1 MNHRCRARIAGLS
14 VLCVAGMGGSFIANP
29 ASAAPSGSGAPS
41 APATSCNGDK
51 NVEIFNVNDFHGRIA
66 TGANLFTP
74 VVEARNANGADKVLL
89 LSDGDN
95 VGGSTFESGSLND
108 EPTIAM
114 LNAAGVEAN
123 AVGNHEFDKGW
134 KDLAERI
141 MPHTESPYLGA
152 NVYEKGTK
160 KVAAPLKASTVIVK
174 DGVRIGIVGA
184 VTHDLPSLVSPAGI
198 SNLTIGDPVKAVNA
212 EAKRLKS
219 EGLADVVVAEYHE
232 GAADGSADP
241 ASQGGNFA
249 PIYAATSSDVDLVFN
264 GHTHQVYSWKDK
276 AGAPLLQAGSYGAH
290 LAKVKVAWDSEQKKL
305 CSTDASIT
313 DPASTPADDPTI
325 AKITSIYEDAKAKSD
340 EVGATVIGHETAPIT
355 TPSNET
361 DQKFAANVRDRESTM
376 SNMVADMFKDTLGK
390 GDPNF
395 IGLQNPGGTR
405 ASLLE
410 KDITYKQA
418 AQVLP
423 FANTLM
429 TTRITGAQFKKT
441 LEQQWQ
447 RNDKGEIPSR
457 PYLQLGVSK
466 NVTYTYDESRKEGD
480 RITSIRINGKP
491 IDPRG
496 TYTVGSGSFLIAG
509 GDNFT
514 ELAKGSKP
522 VDTGKI
528 DLSAWVD
535 WIKAQKTLKP
545 DFAKRAVSLTTSLKE
560 GMSKDAT
567 FTIGK
572 PADKAV
578 APDTVDFT
586 SKDSVVNKTM
596 KAQIV
601 QGDKTVDVATTP
613 VKDGSSSVTVKVPT
627 AKGLVSGEA
636 TIVFTFPDSGTTVRF
651 AAKLSVPSGDQP
663 GGAVIP
669 APKPGQSGTPGHDVN
684 PGGTPGSD
692 NGSSNGKPGL
702 PRTGV

>member
-1 MNHRCRARIAGLS
+1 MNHRRKARIAGLS
-14 VLCVAGMGGSFIANP
+14 VLCIAAGSFVTNP
-29 ASAAPSGSGAPS
+29 AFAAPSTSGTRA
-41 APATSCNGDK
+41 ASCNGDK
-51 NVEIFNVNDFHGRIA
+51 NIDVFNFNDFHGRIA

-74 VVEARNANGADKVLL
+74 VVEARNANGNDKVLL
-89 LSDGDN
+89 LNAGDN

-108 EPTIAM
+108 EPTIDM

-123 AVGNHEFDKGW
+123 GVGNHEFDKGW
-134 KDLAERI
+134 QDLAGRI
-141 MPHTESPYLGA
+141 VPHINSPYLGA
-152 NVYEKGTK
+152 NVYAKGTT
-160 KVAAPLKASTVIVK
+160 KVPAPLKASTIIVK
-174 DGVRIGIVGA
+174 DGVRIGVVGA

-219 EGLADVVVAEYHE
+219 EGLADVVIAEYHE
-232 GAADGSADP
+232 GAADGSGDA

-249 PIYAATSSDVDLVFN
+249 PIYADTSSDVDLVFN

-276 AGAPLLQAGSYGAH
+276 AGAPLLQAGSYGQH
-290 LAKVKVAWDSEQKKL
+290 LAKVNVAWDSQQKKL
-305 CSTDASIT
+305 CSTDASII
-313 DPASTPADDPTI
+313 DPATTPADNPTV
-325 AKITSIYEDAKAKSD
+325 AKISSIYDDAKAKSD
-340 EVGATVIGHETAPIT
+340 KVGTTVIGHETAPIT
-355 TPSNET
+355 TPSNES
-361 DQKFAANVRDRESTM
+361 DQKFGAEVRDRESTM
-376 SNMVADMFKDTLGK
+376 TNMVADMFKDTLGK
-390 GDPNF
+390 DDPNF

-405 ASLLE
+405 ASLLD

-423 FANTLM
+423 FANTL
-429 TTRITGAQFKKT
+429 TTTKITGAQFKKV

-447 RNDKGEIPSR
+447 RTENGEVPSR
-457 PYLQLGVSK
+457 PYLQLGVSS

-480 RITSIRINGKP
+480 RITSIQINGKP

-669 APKPGQSGTPGHDVN
+669 APKPGQSGTPGHHVN
-684 PGGTPGSD
+684 LGTPGSD
-692 NGSSNGKPGL
+692 KGSSNGKPGL
-702 PRTGV
+702 PKTGV

>member
-1 MNHRCRARIAGLS
+1 MNHRRRARIAGLS
-14 VLCVAGMGGSFIANP
+14 VLCMAAGSFVAKP
-29 ASAAPSGSGAPS
+29 AFAAPSTSGTSS
-41 APATSCNGDK
+41 APVASCNGDK
-51 NVEIFNVNDFHGRIA
+51 NVDIFNFNDFHGRIA

-74 VVEARNANGADKVLL
+74 VLEARNANGADKVLL
-89 LSDGDN
+89 LDAGDN

-108 EPTIAM
+108 EPTIDV
-114 LNAAGVEAN
+114 LNAAGVDAN

-141 MPHTESPYLGA
+141 VPHLNSPYLGA
-152 NVYEKGTK
+152 NVYEKGTT
-160 KVAAPLKASTVIVK
+160 KVAAPLKASTIIVK
-174 DGVRIGIVGA
+174 DGVRIGVVGA

-232 GAADGSADP
+232 GAADGSGDA

-249 PIYAATSSDVDLVFN
+249 PVYADTSTDVDVVFN

-276 AGAPLLQAGSYGAH
+276 AGAPLLQAGSYGQH
-290 LAKVKVAWDSEQKKL
+290 LAKVNVAWDSQQKKL
-305 CSTDASIT
+305 CSTDASII
-313 DPASTPADDPTI
+313 DPATTPADDPTI
-325 AKITSIYEDAKAKSD
+325 AKISSIYDDAKAKSD
-340 EVGATVIGHETAPIT
+340 KVGTTVIGHETAPIT
-355 TPSNET
+355 TPSNES
-361 DQKFAANVRDRESTM
+361 DQKLGAEVRDRESTM
-376 SNMVADMFKDTLGK
+376 TNMVADMFKDTLGK
-390 GDPNF
+390 DDPNF

-405 ASLLE
+405 ASLLD

-423 FANTLM
+423 FANTLT
-429 TTRITGAQFKKT
+429 TTRITGAQFKKV

-447 RNDKGEIPSR
+447 RAGTARSR
-457 PYLQLGVSK
+457 HVTYLQLGVSS
-466 NVTYTYDESRKEGD
+466 NVTYTYDESRKEGE
-480 RITSIRINGKP
+480 RITSVWVNDKP
-491 IDPRG
+491 IDPKG
-496 TYTVGSGSFLIAG
+496 TYSVGSGSFLIAG
-509 GDNFT
+509 RDNFT

-522 VDTGKI
+522 VDSGKI
-528 DLSAWVD
+528 NLSAWVD
-535 WIKAQKTLKP
+535 WIKARKTLKP
-545 DFAKRAVSLTTSLKE
+545 DFAKRAVSLTTSLHE
-560 GMSKDAT
+560 GTSRDTT
-567 FTIGK
+567 FTLGK

-586 SKDSVVNKTM
+586 SKDAVVNTIM

-601 QGDKTVDVATTP
+601 QDDKTVDVATTP
-613 VKDGSSSVTVKVPT
+613 VKDGWSSVSVKVPT

-636 TIVFTFPDSGTTVRF
+636 TTVFTFPDSGTTVRF
-651 AAKLSVPSGDQP
+651 AAKLSVPSGDHP

-684 PGGTPGSD
+684 LGTPGSD
-692 NGSSNGKPGL
+692 KGSSNGKPGL
-702 PRTGV
+702 PKTGV

>member
-1 MNHRCRARIAGLS
+1 MNHRRRARITGLS
-14 VLCVAGMGGSFIANP
+14 VLCMAAGSFVAKP
-29 ASAAPSGSGAPS
+29 AFAAPSTSGTSS
-41 APATSCNGDK
+41 APVASCNGDK
-51 NVEIFNVNDFHGRIA
+51 NVDIFNFNDFHGRIA

-74 VVEARNANGADKVLL
+74 VLEARNANGADKVLL
-89 LSDGDN
+89 LDAGDN

-108 EPTIAM
+108 EPTIDV
-114 LNAAGVEAN
+114 LNAAGVDAN

-141 MPHTESPYLGA
+141 VPHLNSPYLGA
-152 NVYEKGTK
+152 NVYEKGTT
-160 KVAAPLKASTVIVK
+160 KVAAPLKASTIIVK
-174 DGVRIGIVGA
+174 DGVRIGVVGA

-232 GAADGSADP
+232 GAADGSGDA

-249 PIYAATSSDVDLVFN
+249 PVYADTSTDVDVVFN

-276 AGAPLLQAGSYGAH
+276 AGAPLLQAGSYGQH
-290 LAKVKVAWDSEQKKL
+290 LAKVNVAWNSQQKKL
-305 CSTDASIT
+305 CSTGASFI
-313 DPASTPADDPTI
+313 DPATTPADDPTI
-325 AKITSIYEDAKAKSD
+325 AKISSIYDDAKAKSD
-340 EVGATVIGHETAPIT
+340 KVGTTVIGHETAPIT
-355 TPSNET
+355 TPSNKS
-361 DQKFAANVRDRESTM
+361 DQKLGAEVRDRESTM
-376 SNMVADMFKDTLGK
+376 TNMVADMFKDTLGK
-390 GDPNF
+390 DDPNF

-405 ASLLE
+405 ASLLD

-423 FANTLM
+423 FANTLT
-429 TTRITGAQFKKT
+429 TTRITGAQFKKV

-447 RNDKGEIPSR
+447 RAGTARSR
-457 PYLQLGVSK
+457 HVTYLQLGVSS
-466 NVTYTYDESRKEGD
+466 NVTYTYDESRKEGE
-480 RITSIRINGKP
+480 RITSVWVNDKP
-491 IDPRG
+491 IDPKG
-496 TYTVGSGSFLIAG
+496 TYSVGSGSFLIAG
-509 GDNFT
+509 RDNFT

-522 VDTGKI
+522 VDSGKI
-528 DLSAWVD
+528 NLSAWVD
-535 WIKAQKTLKP
+535 WIKARKTLKP
-545 DFAKRAVSLTTSLKE
+545 DFAKRAVSLTTSLHE
-560 GMSKDAT
+560 GTSRDTT
-567 FTIGK
+567 FTLGK

-586 SKDSVVNKTM
+586 SKDAVVNTIM

-601 QGDKTVDVATTP
+601 QDDKTVDVATTP
-613 VKDGSSSVTVKVPT
+613 VKDGWSSVSVKVPT

-636 TIVFTFPDSGTTVRF
+636 TTVFTFPDSGTTVRF
-651 AAKLSVPSGDQP
+651 AAKLSVPSGDHP

-684 PGGTPGSD
+684 LGTPGSD
-692 NGSSNGKPGL
+692 KGSSNGKPGL
-702 PRTGV
+702 PKTGV

>member
-1 MNHRCRARIAGLS
+1 MNHRRKARIAGLS
-14 VLCVAGMGGSFIANP
+14 VLCIAAGSFVTNP
-29 ASAAPSGSGAPS
+29 AFAAPSTSGTRA
-41 APATSCNGDK
+41 ASCNGDK
-51 NVEIFNVNDFHGRIA
+51 NIDVFNFNDFHGRIA

-74 VVEARNANGADKVLL
+74 VVEARNANGNDKVLL
-89 LSDGDN
+89 LNAGDN

-108 EPTIAM
+108 EPTIDM

-123 AVGNHEFDKGW
+123 GVGNHEFDKGW
-134 KDLAERI
+134 QDLAGRI
-141 MPHTESPYLGA
+141 VPHINSPYLGA
-152 NVYEKGTK
+152 NVYAKGTT
-160 KVAAPLKASTVIVK
+160 KVPAPLKASTIIVK
-174 DGVRIGIVGA
+174 DGVRIGVVGA

-219 EGLADVVVAEYHE
+219 EGLADVVIAEYHE
-232 GAADGSADP
+232 GAADGSGDA

-249 PIYAATSSDVDLVFN
+249 PIYADTSSDVDLVFN

-276 AGAPLLQAGSYGAH
+276 AGAPLLQAGSYGQH
-290 LAKVKVAWDSEQKKL
+290 LAKVNVAWDSQQKKL
-305 CSTDASIT
+305 CSTDASII
-313 DPASTPADDPTI
+313 DPATTPADNPTV
-325 AKITSIYEDAKAKSD
+325 AKISSIYDDAKAKSD
-340 EVGATVIGHETAPIT
+340 KVGTTVIGHETAPIT
-355 TPSNET
+355 TPSNES
-361 DQKFAANVRDRESTM
+361 DQKFGAEVRDRESTM
-376 SNMVADMFKDTLGK
+376 TNMVADMFKDTLGK
-390 GDPNF
+390 DDPNF

-405 ASLLE
+405 ASLLD

-423 FANTLM
+423 FANTL
-429 TTRITGAQFKKT
+429 TTTKITGAQFKKV

-447 RNDKGEIPSR
+447 RTENGEGPSR
-457 PYLQLGVSK
+457 PYLQLGVSS

-480 RITSIRINGKP
+480 RITSIQINGKP

-684 PGGTPGSD
+684 LGTPGSD
-692 NGSSNGKPGL
+692 KGSSNGKPGL
-702 PRTGV
+702 PKTGV

>member
-1 MNHRCRARIAGLS
+1 MNHRRRARIIGLS
-14 VLCVAGMGGSFIANP
+14 VLCMAAGSFVAKP
-29 ASAAPSGSGAPS
+29 AFAAPSTSGTSS
-41 APATSCNGDK
+41 APVASCNGDK
-51 NVEIFNVNDFHGRIA
+51 NVDIFNFNDFHGRIA

-89 LSDGDN
+89 LDAGDN

-108 EPTIAM
+108 EPTIDV
-114 LNAAGVEAN
+114 LNAAGVDAN

-141 MPHTESPYLGA
+141 VPHLNSPYLGA
-152 NVYEKGTK
+152 NVYEKGTT
-160 KVAAPLKASTVIVK
+160 KVAAPLKASTIIVK
-174 DGVRIGIVGA
+174 DGVRIGVVGA

-232 GAADGSADP
+232 GAADGSGDA

-249 PIYAATSSDVDLVFN
+249 PVYADTSTDVDVVFN

-276 AGAPLLQAGSYGAH
+276 AGAPLLQAGSYGQH
-290 LAKVKVAWDSEQKKL
+290 LAKVNVAWNSQQKKL
-305 CSTDASIT
+305 CSTDASII
-313 DPASTPADDPTI
+313 DPATTPADDPTI
-325 AKITSIYEDAKAKSD
+325 AKISSIYDDAKAKSD
-340 EVGATVIGHETAPIT
+340 KAGTTVIGHETAPIT
-355 TPSNET
+355 TAS
-361 DQKFAANVRDRESTM
+361 DAQDSSFGSSVRNRESAM
-376 SNMVADMFKDTLGK
+376 SKMVAQMFKDTLGK
-390 GDPNF
+390 DDPNF

-405 ASLLE
+405 ASLLD

-423 FANTLM
+423 FANTL
-429 TTRITGAQFKKT
+429 TTTKITSAQFKKV

-447 RNDKGEIPSR
+447 RAGTGEVPSR
-457 PYLQLGVSK
+457 PYLQLGVSS

-480 RITSIRINGKP
+480 RITSVWVNGKP
-491 IDPRG
+491 IDPKG

-509 GDNFT
+509 RDNFT

-522 VDTGKI
+522 VDSGKI
-528 DLSAWVD
+528 DLSVWVD
-535 WIKAQKTLKP
+535 WIKAHKTLKP
-545 DFAKRAVSLTTSLKE
+545 DFAKRAVSLTTSLHE
-560 GMSKDAT
+560 GTSRDTT
-567 FTIGK
+567 FTLGK

-586 SKDSVVNKTM
+586 SKDAVVNTIM

-601 QGDKTVDVATTP
+601 QDDKTVDVATTP
-613 VKDGSSSVTVKVPT
+613 VKDGWSSVSVKVPT

-636 TIVFTFPDSGTTVRF
+636 TTVFTFPDSGTTVRF
-651 AAKLSVPSGDQP
+651 AAKLSVPSGDHP

-684 PGGTPGSD
+684 LGTPGSD
-692 NGSSNGKPGL
+692 KGSSNGKPGL
-702 PRTGV
+702 PKTGV

>member
-1 MNHRCRARIAGLS
+1 MNHRRKARIAGLS
-14 VLCVAGMGGSFIANP
+14 VLCIAAGSFVTNP
-29 ASAAPSGSGAPS
+29 AFAAPSTSGTRA
-41 APATSCNGDK
+41 ASCNGDK
-51 NVEIFNVNDFHGRIA
+51 NIDVFNFNDFHGRIA
-66 TGANLFTP
+66 TGTNLFTP
-74 VVEARNANGADKVLL
+74 VVEARNANGNDKVLL
-89 LSDGDN
+89 LNAGDN

-108 EPTIAM
+108 EPTIDM

-123 AVGNHEFDKGW
+123 GVGNHEFDKGW
-134 KDLAERI
+134 QDLAGRI
-141 MPHTESPYLGA
+141 VPHINSPYLGA
-152 NVYEKGTK
+152 NVYAKGTT
-160 KVAAPLKASTVIVK
+160 KVPAPLKASTIIVK
-174 DGVRIGIVGA
+174 DGVRIGVVGA

-219 EGLADVVVAEYHE
+219 EGLADVVIAEYHE
-232 GAADGSADP
+232 GAADGSGDA

-249 PIYAATSSDVDLVFN
+249 PIYADTSSDVDLVFN

-276 AGAPLLQAGSYGAH
+276 AGAPLLQAGSYGQH
-290 LAKVKVAWDSEQKKL
+290 LAKVNVAWDSQQKKL
-305 CSTDASIT
+305 CSTDASII
-313 DPASTPADDPTI
+313 DPATTPADNPTV
-325 AKITSIYEDAKAKSD
+325 AKISSIYDDAKAKSD
-340 EVGATVIGHETAPIT
+340 KVGTTVIGHETAPIT
-355 TPSNET
+355 TPSNES
-361 DQKFAANVRDRESTM
+361 DQKFGAEVRDRESTM
-376 SNMVADMFKDTLGK
+376 TNMVADMFKDTLGK
-390 GDPNF
+390 DDPNF

-405 ASLLE
+405 ASLLD

-423 FANTLM
+423 FANTL
-429 TTRITGAQFKKT
+429 TTTKITGAQFKKV

-447 RNDKGEIPSR
+447 RAGTGEVPSR
-457 PYLQLGVSK
+457 PYLQLGVSS

-480 RITSIRINGKP
+480 RITSVWVNGKP
-491 IDPRG
+491 IDPKG

-522 VDTGKI
+522 VDSGKI
-528 DLSAWVD
+528 DLSVWVD
-535 WIKAQKTLKP
+535 WIKAHKTLKP
-545 DFAKRAVSLTTSLKE
+545 DFAKRAVSLTTSLHE
-560 GMSKDAT
+560 GMSKYAT
-567 FTIGK
+567 FTLGK
-572 PADKAV
+572 PANKAV

-586 SKDSVVNKTM
+586 SKDAVVNTIM

-601 QGDKTVDVATTP
+601 QDDKTVDVATTP
-613 VKDGSSSVTVKVPT
+613 VKDGWSSVSVKVPT

-651 AAKLSVPSGDQP
+651 AAKLSVPSGDHP

-684 PGGTPGSD
+684 LGTPGSD
-692 NGSSNGKPGL
+692 KGSSNGKPGL
-702 PRTGV
+702 PKTGV

>member
-1 MNHRCRARIAGLS
+1 MNHRRRARIAGLS
-14 VLCVAGMGGSFIANP
+14 VLCMAAGSFVAKP
-29 ASAAPSGSGAPS
+29 AFAAPSTSGTPS
-41 APATSCNGDK
+41 APVASCNGDK
-51 NVEIFNVNDFHGRIA
+51 NVDIFNFNDFHGRIA

-74 VVEARNANGADKVLL
+74 VIEARNANGADKVLL
-89 LSDGDN
+89 LDAGDN

-108 EPTIAM
+108 EPTIDM
-114 LNAAGVEAN
+114 LNAAGVDAN

-141 MPHTESPYLGA
+141 VPHLNSPYLGA
-152 NVYEKGTK
+152 NVYEKGTT
-160 KVAAPLKASTVIVK
+160 KVAAHLKASTIIVK
-174 DGVRIGIVGA
+174 DGVRIGVVGA

-232 GAADGSADP
+232 GAADGSGDA

-249 PIYAATSSDVDLVFN
+249 PVYADTSTDVDVVFN

-276 AGAPLLQAGSYGAH
+276 AGAPLLQAGSYGQH
-290 LAKVKVAWDSEQKKL
+290 LAKVNVAWDSQQKKL
-305 CSTDASIT
+305 CSTDASII
-313 DPASTPADDPTI
+313 DPATTPADDPTI
-325 AKITSIYEDAKAKSD
+325 AKISSIYDDAKAKSD
-340 EVGATVIGHETAPIT
+340 KVGTTVIGHETAPIT
-355 TPSNET
+355 TPSNES
-361 DQKFAANVRDRESTM
+361 DQKLGAEVRDRGSTM
-376 SNMVADMFKDTLGK
+376 TNMVADMFKDTLGK
-390 GDPNF
+390 DDPNF

-405 ASLLE
+405 ASLLD

-423 FANTLM
+423 FANTL
-429 TTRITGAQFKKT
+429 TTTKITSAQFKKV

-447 RNDKGEIPSR
+447 RAGTGEVPSR
-457 PYLQLGVSK
+457 PYLQLGVSS

-480 RITSIRINGKP
+480 RITSVWVNGKP
-491 IDPRG
+491 IDPKG

-522 VDTGKI
+522 VDSGKI
-528 DLSAWVD
+528 DLSVWVD
-535 WIKAQKTLKP
+535 WIKAHKTLKP
-545 DFAKRAVSLTTSLKE
+545 DFAKRAVSLTTSLHE
-560 GMSKDAT
+560 GMSKDTT
-567 FTIGK
+567 FTLGK

-586 SKDSVVNKTM
+586 SKDAVVNTIM

-601 QGDKTVDVATTP
+601 QDDKTVDVATTP
-613 VKDGSSSVTVKVPT
+613 VKDGWSSVSVKVPT
-627 AKGLVSGEA
+627 AKGPVSGEA

-651 AAKLSVPSGDQP
+651 AAKLSVPSGDHP

-684 PGGTPGSD
+684 LGTPGSD
-692 NGSSNGKPGL
+692 KGSSNGKPGL
-702 PRTGV
+702 PKTGV

>member
-1 MNHRCRARIAGLS
+1 MNHRRRARIAGLS
-14 VLCVAGMGGSFIANP
+14 VLCMAAGSFVAKP
-29 ASAAPSGSGAPS
+29 AFAAPSTSGTPS
-41 APATSCNGDK
+41 APVASCNGDK
-51 NVEIFNVNDFHGRIA
+51 NVDIFNFNDFHGRIA

-74 VVEARNANGADKVLL
+74 VIEARNANGADKVLL
-89 LSDGDN
+89 LDAGDN

-108 EPTIAM
+108 EPTIDM
-114 LNAAGVEAN
+114 LNAAGVDAN

-141 MPHTESPYLGA
+141 VPHLNSPYLGA
-152 NVYEKGTK
+152 NVYEKGTT
-160 KVAAPLKASTVIVK
+160 KVAAPLKASTIIVK
-174 DGVRIGIVGA
+174 DGVRIGVVGA

-232 GAADGSADP
+232 GAADGSGDA

-249 PIYAATSSDVDLVFN
+249 PVYADTSTDVDVVFN

-276 AGAPLLQAGSYGAH
+276 AGAPLLQAGSYGQH
-290 LAKVKVAWDSEQKKL
+290 LAKVNVAWDSQQKKL
-305 CSTDASIT
+305 CSTDASII
-313 DPASTPADDPTI
+313 DPATTPADDPTI
-325 AKITSIYEDAKAKSD
+325 AKISSIYDDAKAKSD
-340 EVGATVIGHETAPIT
+340 KVGTTVIGHETAPIT
-355 TPSNET
+355 TPSNES
-361 DQKFAANVRDRESTM
+361 DQKLGAEVRDRESTM
-376 SNMVADMFKDTLGK
+376 TNMVADMFKDTLGK
-390 GDPNF
+390 DDPNF

-405 ASLLE
+405 ASLLD

-423 FANTLM
+423 FANTL
-429 TTRITGAQFKKT
+429 TTTKITSAQFKKV

-447 RNDKGEIPSR
+447 RAGTGEVPSR
-457 PYLQLGVSK
+457 PYLQLGVSS

-480 RITSIRINGKP
+480 RITSVWVNGKP
-491 IDPRG
+491 IDPKG

-522 VDTGKI
+522 VDSGKI
-528 DLSAWVD
+528 DLSVWVD
-535 WIKAQKTLKP
+535 WIKAHKTLKP
-545 DFAKRAVSLTTSLKE
+545 DFAKRAVSLTTSLHE
-560 GMSKDAT
+560 GTSRDTT
-567 FTIGK
+567 FTLGK

-586 SKDSVVNKTM
+586 SKDAVVNTIM

-601 QGDKTVDVATTP
+601 QDDKTVDVATTP
-613 VKDGSSSVTVKVPT
+613 VKDGWSSVSVKVPT
-627 AKGLVSGEA
+627 AKGPVSGEA

-651 AAKLSVPSGDQP
+651 AAKLSVPSGDHP

-684 PGGTPGSD
+684 LGTPGSD
-692 NGSSNGKPGL
+692 KGSSNGKPGL
-702 PRTGV
+702 PKTGV

>member
-1 MNHRCRARIAGLS
+1 MNHRRRARIIGLS
-14 VLCVAGMGGSFIANP
+14 VLCMAAGSFVAKP
-29 ASAAPSGSGAPS
+29 AFAAPSTSGTPS
-41 APATSCNGDK
+41 APVASCNGDK
-51 NVEIFNVNDFHGRIA
+51 NVDIFNFNDFHGRIA

-74 VVEARNANGADKVLL
+74 VIEARNANGADKVLL
-89 LSDGDN
+89 LDAGDN

-108 EPTIAM
+108 EPTIDV
-114 LNAAGVEAN
+114 LNAAGVDAN

-141 MPHTESPYLGA
+141 VPHLNSPYLGA
-152 NVYEKGTK
+152 NVYEKGTT
-160 KVAAPLKASTVIVK
+160 KVAAPLKASTIIVK
-174 DGVRIGIVGA
+174 DGVRIGVVGA

-232 GAADGSADP
+232 GAADGSGDA

-249 PIYAATSSDVDLVFN
+249 PVYADTSTDVDVVFN

-276 AGAPLLQAGSYGAH
+276 AGAPLLQAGSYGQH
-290 LAKVKVAWDSEQKKL
+290 LAKVNVAWNSQQKKL
-305 CSTDASIT
+305 CSTGASFI
-313 DPASTPADDPTI
+313 DPATTPADDPTI
-325 AKITSIYEDAKAKSD
+325 AKISSIYDDAKAKSD
-340 EVGATVIGHETAPIT
+340 KAGTTVIGHETAPIT
-355 TPSNET
+355 TPSNES
-361 DQKFAANVRDRESTM
+361 DQKLGAEVRDRESTM
-376 SNMVADMFKDTLGK
+376 TNMVADMFKDTLGK
-390 GDPNF
+390 DDPNF

-405 ASLLE
+405 ASLLD

-423 FANTLM
+423 FANTLT
-429 TTRITGAQFKKT
+429 TTRITGAQFKKV

-447 RNDKGEIPSR
+447 RAGTARSR
-457 PYLQLGVSK
+457 HVTYLQLGVSS
-466 NVTYTYDESRKEGD
+466 NVTYTYDESRKEGE
-480 RITSIRINGKP
+480 RITSVWVNDKP
-491 IDPRG
+491 IDPKG
-496 TYTVGSGSFLIAG
+496 TYSVGSGSFLIAG
-509 GDNFT
+509 RDNFT

-522 VDTGKI
+522 VDSGMI
-528 DLSAWVD
+528 NLSAWVD
-535 WIKAQKTLKP
+535 WIKARKTLKP
-545 DFAKRAVSLTTSLKE
+545 DFAKRAVSLTTSLHE
-560 GMSKDAT
+560 GTSRDTT
-567 FTIGK
+567 FTLGK

-586 SKDSVVNKTM
+586 SKDAVVNTIM

-601 QGDKTVDVATTP
+601 QDDKTVDVATTP
-613 VKDGSSSVTVKVPT
+613 VKDGWSSVSVKVPT

-636 TIVFTFPDSGTTVRF
+636 TTVFTFPDSGTTVRF
-651 AAKLSVPSGDQP
+651 AAKLSVPSGDHP

-684 PGGTPGSD
+684 LGTPGSD
-692 NGSSNGKPGL
+692 KGSSNGKPGL
-702 PRTGV
+702 PKTGV